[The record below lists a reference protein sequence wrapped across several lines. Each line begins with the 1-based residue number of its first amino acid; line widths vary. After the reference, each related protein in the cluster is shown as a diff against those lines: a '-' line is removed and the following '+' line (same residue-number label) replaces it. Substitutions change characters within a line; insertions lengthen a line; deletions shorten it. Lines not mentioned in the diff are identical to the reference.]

1 MESDAETA
9 DTPKP
14 PSGMRAMRNEKGNLL
29 KIQNI
34 RRDLRG
40 RRSRLHLLM
49 SGSSDVIKRVGEIKS
64 CKRTFYWYTKAM
76 FRFINLCI
84 KDRD

>member
-9 DTPKP
+9 DTPEEP

-40 RRSRLHLLM
+40 RKIRLHLLM
-49 SGSSDVIKRVGEIKS
+49 SSSSDVIKRVDEIKS
-64 CKRTFYWYTKAM
+64 C
-76 FRFINLCI
+76 
-84 KDRD
+84 

>member
-9 DTPKP
+9 DTSEEPL
-14 PSGMRAMRNEKGNLL
+14 SGMRAMRHEKSNLL

-64 CKRTFYWYTKAM
+64 CKGTYWYKKAM
-76 FRFINLCI
+76 FRFINLCR
-84 KDRD
+84 KNK